1 MIRIL
6 FLFFSS
12 FFFFSCS
19 EDVTSISRTKQEQ
32 LDLDLKRIEG
42 YLEENNLTG
51 FSSLENGLHYKI
63 LDVGN
68 SKYPVNGDTISVDYV
83 GQLLNGSEFD
93 RNNTGQPFKFILG
106 DGQVVEGWELGIPLI
121 DESGTGILILPS
133 GLAYGKNTSGSIPEN
148 SVLVFRIKLIEIR

>member
-83 GQLLNGSEFD
+83 GQLLNGAEFD
-93 RNNTGQPFKFILG
+93 RNNTGQPFEFILG
-106 DGQVVEGWELGIPLI
+106 DGQVIEGWELGIPLI
-121 DESGTGILILPS
+121 DENGAGILILPS
-133 GLAYGKNTSGSIPEN
+133 ALAYGKNTSGSIPEN

>member
-83 GQLLNGSEFD
+83 GQLLNGAEFD
-93 RNNTGQPFKFILG
+93 RNNTGTIALREFIG
-106 DGQVVEGWELGIPLI
+106 ACNTLGIPETQHMNFQELFALADI
-121 DESGTGILILPS
+121 DNNKAIHFHERHGVAKRS
-133 GLAYGKNTSGSIPEN
+133 
-148 SVLVFRIKLIEIR
+148 